1 MFSLDVCHVLQFY
14 REVLADTRA
23 ARIKKKEADGN
34 RWKQNETEQLS
45 RSFKHFSQVYKI
57 EEVDIEHLEPLSS
70 INLEMHKVS

>member
-1 MFSLDVCHVLQFY
+1 MFSLDVCHGLEFY

-23 ARIKKKEADGN
+23 ARIKRKETDGN

-45 RSFKHFSQVYKI
+45 KFLKHFSQVYKI

-70 INLEMHKVS
+70 INLEMPKLS

>member
-1 MFSLDVCHVLQFY
+1 MFFLDVCHVLQFY

-23 ARIKKKEADGN
+23 ARILKKEADGN

-57 EEVDIEHLEPLSS
+57 KEVDFEHLEPLSP

>member
-1 MFSLDVCHVLQFY
+1 MFFNSTEKYWQIPEQGGL
-14 REVLADTRA
+14 
-23 ARIKKKEADGN
+23 KKKEADGN
-34 RWKQNETEQLS
+34 EWKQNETEQLS

>member
-1 MFSLDVCHVLQFY
+1 MFFNSTEKYWQIPEQRGF
-14 REVLADTRA
+14 
-23 ARIKKKEADGN
+23 KKKEADGN